1 MTFLPRVSAVI
12 PFYGEPEP
20 VLAIIDTLRAQQ
32 GIDSADIEII
42 VSDDVSPIPFPEVEG
57 VTVVRRPVN
66 GGFGKAVNSGVA
78 AATGEWVFI
87 LNSDL
92 ELDNS
97 FVSRMLAA
105 VERHGEVLASP
116 QIIGH
121 DGKQQWVARKFP
133 TAAHI
138 AWEWFTPL
146 ARFKPTGWWHRGVG
160 HDVEACTGTSDAK
173 VDWVMGACMVVPR
186 ATFNRIGGMD
196 ERFYMNSE
204 EVDFQYRLSTAG
216 VDRYLIPSVTV
227 THEGGGSSPSER
239 RVQWLTTA
247 RFIYAD
253 KWGWEKKLAAALRA
267 TSYANFL
274 VNSVRGLR
282 NKDVDARGFLAT
294 ELERIAKAE
303 RREN

>member
-1 MTFLPRVSAVI
+1 
-12 PFYGEPEP
+12 
-20 VLAIIDTLRAQQ
+20 
-32 GIDSADIEII
+32 
-42 VSDDVSPIPFPEVEG
+42 
-57 VTVVRRPVN
+57 
-66 GGFGKAVNSGVA
+66 
-78 AATGEWVFI
+78 
-87 LNSDL
+87 
-92 ELDNS
+92 
-97 FVSRMLAA
+97 
-105 VERHGEVLASP
+105 VLASP

-146 ARFKPTGWWHRGVG
+146 ARFKPTDWWHRGVG

-186 ATFNRIGGMD
+186 TTFNRIGGMD

-204 EVDFQYRLSTAG
+204 EVDFQYRLSNAG

-267 TSYANFL
+267 TSYANFA